1 MSYYSSRLNNKNINI
16 VVFYFLLYYKLYTF
30 FYHDEWN
37 ISWWRSE
44 TLKWRLKNIF
54 WLRAL
59 LSVCLFVC
67 LLVSVCLLTLYWPFF
82 ITISTLSVLLYV
94 WWFIIIL
101 LNRVWPLSKF
111 RKTLRLI
118 SSEESNFWPVDWR
131 LTHLLFWHPT
141 PRHLS
146 VSPVVIL
153 PGCKR
158 SSEAVPLRSCRH
170 GNRVYSL
177 ITACNPSLI
186 SCGISVT
193 WFI

>member
-1 MSYYSSRLNNKNINI
+1 MSYYSSRLNNKNIDI

-54 WLRAL
+54 WLGAL
-59 LSVCLFVC
+59 LSVCLSVC
-67 LLVSVCLLTLYWPFF
+67 LLVSVCLLTLTLAFF
-82 ITISTLSVLLYV
+82 MSPTLSLLL

-118 SSEESNFWPVDWR
+118 SSEESNFWPVDW
-131 LTHLLFWHPT
+131 LMTHLLFWHPT
-141 PRHLS
+141 LRHLS
-146 VSPVVIL
+146 VSPVVVL

-170 GNRVYSL
+170 GNRVYNL
-177 ITACNPSLI
+177 ITASNPSLI
-186 SCGISVT
+186 SCGISVKCT